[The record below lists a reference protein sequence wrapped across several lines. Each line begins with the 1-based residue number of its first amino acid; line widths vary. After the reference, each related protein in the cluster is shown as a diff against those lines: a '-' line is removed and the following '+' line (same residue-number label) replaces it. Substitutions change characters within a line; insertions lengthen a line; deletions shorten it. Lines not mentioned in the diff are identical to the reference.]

1 MKKSVKNRA
10 LSALIVLSLIFALAS
25 CGSGSPDNRTP
36 TAPSGAGSS
45 EAGASAQ
52 AESAEYVFETGGTVV
67 ALGDDMAQV
76 LAALGKPLSYFE
88 ATSCAF
94 EGLDKTYTYSG
105 FAITTRPEGD
115 ADFVNSILLTDDST
129 VTPEGLY
136 IGCSAADV
144 MAVYGEEPQT
154 ESEWVL
160 GYTKGGSA
168 MNFVLEDG
176 KVVSIEYLP
185 A

>member
-1 MKKSVKNRA
+1 MKQNMKSR
-10 LSALIVLSLIFALAS
+10 VLSIVAVLGLIFVMAA
-25 CGSGSPDNRTP
+25 CSGSPNSQAA
-36 TAPSGAGSS
+36 APSGAG
-45 EAGASAQ
+45 GAAADAPAQ
-52 AESAEYVFETGGTVV
+52 AAEPTEYVFETGGTVV
-67 ALGDDMAQV
+67 ALDDDMAQV
-76 LAALGKPLSYFE
+76 LAALGEPLSYFE

-105 FAITTRPEGD
+105 FVITTRPDGD
-115 ADFVNSILLTDDST
+115 NDFVNSIRLTDDST

-136 IGCSAADV
+136 IGCSADDV
-144 MAVYGEEPQT
+144 KAVYGADPQT
-154 ESEWVL
+154 ESDWVL
-160 GYTKGGSA
+160 AYTKGSSA

>member
-1 MKKSVKNRA
+1 MKQSIR
-10 LSALIVLSLIFALAS
+10 SRVLSVLAVPGLILVMTA
-25 CGSGSPDNRTP
+25 CGGSPGGQAA
-36 TAPSGAGSS
+36 TAPSETGGAA
-45 EAGASAQ
+45 AGVPAQ
-52 AESAEYVFETGGTVV
+52 AEPAEYVFETAGTVV
-67 ALGDDMAQV
+67 ALDDDMAQV
-76 LAALGKPLSYFE
+76 LAALGEPLSYFE
-88 ATSCAF
+88 AASCAF

-105 FAITTRPEGD
+105 FVITTRPDGD
-115 ADFVNSILLTDDST
+115 HDFVNSIRLTDDSI
-129 VTPEGLY
+129 VTPEGLF

-144 MAVYGEEPQT
+144 KAVYGEDPQT

-168 MNFVLEDG
+168 MNFVLEDD